1 MSSESP
7 RPSAIR
13 AIAARANGVHGIPA
27 EEGAALVRQ
36 ALTQPTSPDAAETSG
51 APLVWID
58 VLDPGA
64 AEATFL
70 RDTIGFHP
78 LAVEDC
84 MRGRQRPKLD
94 RYGNYL
100 FLVLYAAAINPQRK
114 RIALNEIH
122 IFLGSSFI
130 VTVHDRPVEEVGEIL
145 ARWRASRHDT
155 VEVAQLAYMLFDAIV
170 DDYFPVIEHF
180 GERAER
186 FESRVFDEQQPP
198 SMEAVLLLRRELL
211 TFRRIVA
218 PQREVLGALLRR
230 EVPLLR
236 PERLPY
242 FQDVYDHIIRVTGE
256 IDALRELLSA
266 QLEAQ
271 FSLSANR
278 LNTTMRMMTAWS
290 IILMSMALIA
300 GIYGMNFRWMPELQW
315 RGGYPVALLL
325 MVAVGAGLIGYF
337 RRRHWL

>member
-1 MSSESP
+1 MD
-7 RPSAIR
+7 RPSSRPGAIR
-13 AIAARANGVHGIPA
+13 AVAARANGVHGIAA
-27 EEGAALVRQ
+27 EEAAALVRD
-36 ALTQPTSPDAAETSG
+36 ALTRPTAPEATESPA

-64 AEATFL
+64 AEATYL

-84 MRGRQRPKLD
+84 LRGRQRPKLD

-100 FLVLYAAAINPQRK
+100 FLVLYAAAINAQRN

-130 VTVHDRPVEEVGEIL
+130 VTVHDQPVEEVGEIL
-145 ARWRASRHDT
+145 ARWRATRRET
-155 VEVAQLAYMLFDAIV
+155 LEVAQLAYMLFDAIV

-180 GERAER
+180 GERAEQ
-186 FESRVFDEQQPP
+186 FESKIFDENVPP
-198 SMEAVLLLRRELL
+198 SMEGLLLLRRELL

-236 PERLPY
+236 LERLPY
-242 FQDVYDHIIRVTGE
+242 FQDVYDHIIRVTEE
-256 IDALRELLSA
+256 IDALRELISA
-266 QLEAQ
+266 LLEAQ

-300 GIYGMNFRWMPELQW
+300 GIYGMNFQWMPELQW
-315 RGGYPVALLL
+315 RGGYLMSLLL
-325 MVAVGAGLIGYF
+325 MVAVGLGLIGFF